1 MTQRKGQMLMKIG
14 KKNMI
19 VKQENSVKFNADN
32 ESTIITTRT
41 EKLETMREQQ
51 RNRYQSKERTCIILN
66 GA

>member
-19 VKQENSVKFNADN
+19 VKQENSVKFNAD
-32 ESTIITTRT
+32 ESTITTTRT